1 MSEITDSKA
10 ANAVIQQQLTQNE
23 IGGFNFDNY
32 TRWHFPLFSCLNI
45 LWSFSWK
52 CLSLL
57 PLSRVRLYRSPSSLS
72 VIFHTRA
79 CHVASLSSSIILSRS
94 NNRIFKILIF
104 LVYLQ
109 RNQLLAQ
116 DAGAK
121 TSLPSAWKT
130 GTTIVGMI
138 YKDGVVL
145 GADTRATGGSEVVDK
160 VRILYLIKVTYPC
173 KITYIF
179 NIQ

>member
-1 MSEITDSKA
+1 M
-10 ANAVIQQQLTQNE
+10 
-23 IGGFNFDNY
+23 
-32 TRWHFPLFSCLNI
+32 
-45 LWSFSWK
+45 
-52 CLSLL
+52 
-57 PLSRVRLYRSPSSLS
+57 
-72 VIFHTRA
+72 IFHTRA
-79 CHVASLSSSIILSRS
+79 CHVASLSSSIILSHS

-173 KITYIF
+173 KIIYLQHTINTIYPILIIELRKNSLSCTQHLVLRCWYSSGHRKDNGAHSLQF
-179 NIQ
+179 RVAEIIHWYSI